1 MVQGPAYR
9 IVTDRL
15 VLRAFE
21 LEDATELSDALA
33 ANLAH
38 LRPWLEWVREGPRT
52 LDALL
57 DLVRRMRGRFDLGDA
72 FSYVIADKTSGAM
85 IGGCVLTP
93 HPAEASATLGYWIAE
108 ERTGQGLATEAA
120 AALIRIAF
128 EVDHLE
134 LVEIH
139 SVSAN
144 ERSARVAD
152 RLGFVHDGTLRA
164 RLRSADGTRED
175 RDSWSMLREEYER
188 SPAAHASVGA
198 YDALGRTILE
208 PDSSQRRPSAFR

>member
-21 LEDATELSDALA
+21 LADAPELSDAIA
-33 ANLAH
+33 ENLAH

-72 FSYVIADKTSGAM
+72 FSYVIADKDSGAM

-93 HPAEASATLGYWIAE
+93 NPVDASASVGYWLAE
-108 ERTGQGLATEAA
+108 SRTGQGLATEAV
-120 AALIRIAF
+120 AALVRIAF
-128 EVDHLE
+128 DVDRLE
-134 LVEIH
+134 LLEIH

-144 ERSARVAD
+144 ERSARVAQ

-164 RLRSADGTRED
+164 RLRSSDGSRED
-175 RDSWSMLREEYER
+175 RDTWSMLREEYEQ
-188 SPAAHASVGA
+188 STASRLPLVA
-198 YDALGRTILE
+198 LDALGRAILE
-208 PDSSQRRPSAFR
+208 HPGTATKRSAFR

>member
-21 LEDATELSDALA
+21 LSDTTELSDAIA
-33 ANLAH
+33 ENLAH

-52 LDALL
+52 LDAML

-72 FSYVIADKTSGAM
+72 FSYVITEKSSGAM

-93 HPAEASATLGYWIAE
+93 HPAEASGTIGYWLAE
-108 ERTGQGLATEAA
+108 TKTGQGLGTEAA
-120 AALIRIAF
+120 AALVRVGF

-134 LVEIH
+134 LLEIH

-144 ERSARVAD
+144 ERSARVAE

-164 RLRSADGTRED
+164 RLRSADGSRED

-188 SPAAHASVGA
+188 SAAAHVKVEA
-198 YDALGRTILE
+198 YDALGRSILE
-208 PDSSQRRPSAFR
+208 DAGGRRRSGFR

>member
-21 LEDATELSDALA
+21 LADTTELSDAIA
-33 ANLAH
+33 ENLAH

-52 LDALL
+52 LDAML

-72 FSYVIADKTSGAM
+72 FSYVICDKESGAM

-93 HPAEASATLGYWIAE
+93 HPAEASGTIGYWLAGT
-108 ERTGQGLATEAA
+108 RTGQGLGTEAA
-120 AALIRIAF
+120 AALVRVGF

-134 LVEIH
+134 LIEIH

-144 ERSARVAD
+144 ERSARVAE

-164 RLRSADGTRED
+164 RLRSADGSRED

-188 SPAAHASVGA
+188 SPAARVKVDAF
-198 YDALGRTILE
+198 DALGRSILS
-208 PDSSQRRPSAFR
+208 DAGGQRRSAFR

>member
-21 LEDATELSDALA
+21 LTDTTELSDAIA
-33 ANLAH
+33 ENLAH

-52 LDALL
+52 LDAML

-72 FSYVIADKTSGAM
+72 FSYVICDKQSGAM

-93 HPAEASATLGYWIAE
+93 HPAEASGTIGYWLAE
-108 ERTGQGLATEAA
+108 TKTGHGLGTEAA
-120 AALIRIAF
+120 AALVRVAF

-134 LVEIH
+134 LLEIH

-144 ERSARVAD
+144 ERSARVAE

-164 RLRSADGTRED
+164 RLRSADGSRED
-175 RDSWSMLREEYER
+175 RDSWSMLREEYDR
-188 SPAAHASVGA
+188 SKAAHVKVQA
-198 YDALGRTILE
+198 YDALGRAIL
-208 PDSSQRRPSAFR
+208 DDAGGQRRSAFR